1 MKISI
6 GFITY
11 NQSTFKYLKSFLP
24 SLGESVE
31 EAKKYLTDLEFSFL
45 IVDNSNHDYSNN
57 YDYLLD
63 HFKTQNN
70 YKIFRSENNLGFAKA
85 YNRMINWSIK
95 EGDDLFLMLNPD
107 VILDINFIKEII
119 FALNERPEAA
129 ALAPKILC
137 WDFRNNKKTN
147 IIDSYGL
154 GLNKSHYF
162 FDINQGQEDLIGRN
176 EEPREVFGFTGAGAL
191 LNLKELVKV
200 AYNGEYL
207 EFFDELMFM
216 YKEDVDLS
224 YRLQIFGAKIFFI
237 PRAIMYHDRTLSK
250 NKYLNLLSFKN
261 RDISRSR
268 SFLNQLI
275 ILYKIR
281 KIPFSAKVKF
291 LTLIRFAKI
300 FLYGLIFEK
309 KQLQKFKEIRPEI
322 EEKHKFSPINAEKI
336 KKIEEFMKDL
346 TY

>member
-24 SLGESVE
+24 SLGESIE

-107 VILDINFIKEII
+107 VILDINFVKEII
-119 FALNERPEAA
+119 FALNERPEVA

-162 FDINQGQEDLIGRN
+162 FDINQGKEDFSGIEP
-176 EEPREVFGFTGAGAL
+176 EEVKEVFGFTGAGAL
-191 LNLKELVKV
+191 LNLKEFIKV
-200 AYNGEYL
+200 AYLNENKYL

-216 YKEDVDLS
+216 YKEDVDIS
-224 YRLQIFGAKIFFI
+224 YRLQLLGAKILFI
-237 PRAIMYHDRTLSK
+237 PEAIMYHDRTLSK
-250 NKYLNLLSFKN
+250 KKYLSLALFKN
-261 RDISRSR
+261 KNISRSR

-281 KIPFSAKVKF
+281 KIPFSFRVK
-291 LTLIRFAKI
+291 LATLSRFI
-300 FLYGLIFEK
+300 GLFVYGLILER
-309 KQLQKFKEIRPEI
+309 KQLVKFKEMRSIIDKKTQLLAFNP
-322 EEKHKFSPINAEKI
+322 NKI
-336 KKIEEFMKDL
+336 KKIENFM
-346 TY
+346 